1 MKITEKETK
10 QVSES
15 LQKVGLFMRTFLQP
29 TPMGFINANLDQFEL
44 RAALIEEEFLEFL
57 EAKCKLEQLDALC
70 DLLYVA
76 AGGFITCGFRM
87 PHFHQSAHI
96 KPFARAVAEARRAFV
111 VQPCCDGLR
120 NNVACLLLT
129 NVRVGFAMFKKFSE
143 AFRAVHDNN
152 MGKMWTQDE
161 VNLIVTA
168 EYTATKRE
176 NFGDR
181 CYVVLNAKKKIIKP
195 PGFKKVDLT
204 PYLG

>member
-10 QVSES
+10 QVSEA

-57 EAKCKLEQLDALC
+57 EAKDKLDQLDALC

-87 PHFHQSAHI
+87 PQFLERAQV
-96 KPFARAVAEARRAFV
+96 KPFARAVAEARRAFI
-111 VQPCCDGLR
+111 VQPCDAGLR
-120 NNVACLLLT
+120 GAGASLLLT

-143 AFRAVHDNN
+143 AFGAVHDNN
-152 MGKMWTQDE
+152 MDKMWTKDE
-161 VNLIVTA
+161 TKTAPEGSVITKKENL
-168 EYTATKRE
+168 
-176 NFGDR
+176 GDR

-204 PYLG
+204 PYIG